1 MQIQGRIKEAYF
13 LQKPEKRAEAPIP
26 AKHEMIR
33 NPITQSCPIDSGV
46 NPSCHLSILDGGS
59 DSKTLENIQKM
70 PLEGIKAISQLCDQ
84 CLRRSQS

>member
-1 MQIQGRIKEAYF
+1 MELCQEKTNHLIKVFGAF
-13 LQKPEKRAEAPIP
+13 L
-26 AKHEMIR
+26 
-33 NPITQSCPIDSGV
+33 SCPIDGDV

-70 PLEGIKAISQLCDQ
+70 PLERIKAISQLCDQ